1 MKDTE
6 RPLELLSS
14 RYKQDAFSDSHELA
28 VKRDSVM
35 FGINF
40 GSSGGAN
47 KYKSRHLFS
56 DSSKTSIM
64 IQFFFCLLHTSSVS
78 TTPTAIL
85 AAMMPTSRVGPT
97 TTTMGITQTSVTTSS
112 TSSPKRR
119 RRRRV
124 APSVTTSLT
133 SSLKLSS

>member
-1 MKDTE
+1 M
-6 RPLELLSS
+6 LSS

-64 IQFFFCLLHTSSVS
+64 IQFFSVCY
-78 TTPTAIL
+78 IH
-85 AAMMPTSRVGPT
+85 R
-97 TTTMGITQTSVTTSS
+97 QC
-112 TSSPKRR
+112 RR
-119 RRRRV
+119 RRQQF
-124 APSVTTSLT
+124 
-133 SSLKLSS
+133 